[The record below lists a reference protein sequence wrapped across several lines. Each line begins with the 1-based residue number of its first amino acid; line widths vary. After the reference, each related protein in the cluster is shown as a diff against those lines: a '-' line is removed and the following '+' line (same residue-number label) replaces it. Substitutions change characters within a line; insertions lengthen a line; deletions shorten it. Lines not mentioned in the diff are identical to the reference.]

1 MKSESSQQ
9 GVMLMMRFML
19 GFAFLVTITGSLWGR
34 FAEDRVLTA
43 GPADHAELIAGPE
56 LELATDTSAVIR
68 WTTNNPGG
76 TDRHDGI
83 VHYGT
88 DARNLTRTAK
98 SPNRRNP
105 TNSEM
110 TFRVRILGLSSHTT
124 YYYRV
129 ESAGATGVTDRVCS
143 SVRTFNTE

>member
-1 MKSESSQQ
+1 
-9 GVMLMMRFML
+9 MMCFML

-34 FAEDRVLTA
+34 FAQNRALAAAPPDY
-43 GPADHAELIAGPE
+43 AELIAGPE
-56 LELATDTSAVIR
+56 LELATDSSAIVR

-83 VHYGT
+83 VRYGT
-88 DARNLTRTAK
+88 DPRNLTRIAK

-110 TFRVRILGLSSHTT
+110 TFRVRILGLRSHTT

-129 ESAGATGVTDRVCS
+129 ESAGATGVTDRVSS
-143 SVRTFNTE
+143 SVRTFNTQ

>member
-1 MKSESSQQ
+1 MKSESSKQ

-19 GFAFLVTITGSLWGR
+19 GFALLVTITGSLWGR

-56 LELATDTSAVIR
+56 LELATDSSAIVR
-68 WTTNNPGG
+68 WTTTNPGD

-88 DARNLTRTAK
+88 DALSLTQIAK

-105 TNSEM
+105 TKPEM
-110 TFRVRILGLSSHTT
+110 IFRVRILGLSSHTT

-129 ESAGATGVTDRVCS
+129 ESAGATGASDRVS
-143 SVRTFNTE
+143 SAVRTFKTE

>member
-1 MKSESSQQ
+1 
-9 GVMLMMRFML
+9 MMRFIP
-19 GFAFLVTITGSLWGR
+19 GFACVVTITGLLWWR
-34 FAEDRVLTA
+34 FAEDRVLAA

-56 LELATDTSAVIR
+56 LELATDTSAIVR
-68 WTTNNPGG
+68 WTTTNPGG

-88 DARNLTRTAK
+88 DALNLTQIAK

-105 TNSEM
+105 TNPEM
-110 TFRVRILGLSSHTT
+110 IFRVRILGLSAHTT

-129 ESAGATGVTDRVCS
+129 ESAGATGASDGVS
-143 SVRTFNTE
+143 SAVRTFKTE

>member
-1 MKSESSQQ
+1 
-9 GVMLMMRFML
+9 MLIMRFIL
-19 GFAFLVTITGSLWGR
+19 GFAFVVTITGLLWWR

-56 LELATDTSAVIR
+56 LELATDTSAIVR
-68 WTTNNPGG
+68 WTTDNPGG

-88 DARNLTRTAK
+88 DARNLTRIAK

-129 ESAGATGVTDRVCS
+129 ESVGATGVTDRVSS